1 MKKILFLVALAVVIA
16 ACNPYGSEIPRK
28 LAGNWIN
35 EKNGNFDYGFFEEF
49 AIVNSKFWK
58 YKSVNDSEIV
68 LTDSIEEKTL
78 TVNILTDSTIT
89 VNGENY
95 FKIIYPDG
103 VEKTRPL
110 EVKKIADFYLS
121 KMSYFP
127 DVKEDT
133 TDFAPYVF
141 NCTDSATVIFYERNT
156 AKGWQSFQRRF
167 RYSNHSRCVS
177 VVSRQDGELYG
188 FWSQVIDSTEHY
200 GERYV
205 FSVVTDGVTQIDSE
219 YLLANYGTRIFLPHF
234 IEPNDTLAVSLSRE
248 TFDDIFGYRNE
259 CYVSGSNQRFFREQ
273 DLFFNYIVSQGVYE
287 WCNVAWG
294 DDSFDGF
301 CKQYVRDSTMLE
313 NFIAQSKM
321 PLSRKFVHYNKNVTL
336 YKFAFE
342 IAGYDVAEDF
352 FKQNPQL
359 FNEQEILLSP
369 WGVRFIKRYFA
380 KKGLGNIKKSGFSDE
395 FLKLIYKINEE
406 DM

>member
-1 MKKILFLVALAVVIA
+1 MKKISLLLALAVLIA

-49 AIVNSKFWK
+49 AIFQSGFWK
-58 YKSVNDSEIV
+58 YKSVSGNEIV
-68 LTDSIEEKTL
+68 LTNNGEEKTL

-127 DVKEDT
+127 EVKEDT

-141 NCTDSATVIFYERNT
+141 NRTDSATVNFYERNT

-167 RYSNHSRCVS
+167 RSGSHSRYVS

-219 YLLANYGTRIFLPHF
+219 YLLDNYRTRIFLPHF
-234 IEPNDTLAVSLSRE
+234 IEPNDTLAFFFSRE
-248 TFDDIFGYRNE
+248 TFDVFGYRNE
-259 CYVSGSNQRFFREQ
+259 HYVMGNNQRFYREQ
-273 DLFFNYIVSQGVYE
+273 DLFFNYIVSHGVVE
-287 WCNVAWG
+287 FNVTWG

-321 PLSRKFVHYNKNVTL
+321 PLSRKFVHYNKNVML

-359 FNEQEILLSP
+359 FNEQEILLSS
-369 WGVRFIKRYFA
+369 WGVKFIKRYFA
-380 KKGLGNIKKSGFSDE
+380 IKGWEKLNKMGFSDE
-395 FLKLIYKINEE
+395 FLELICKINEE
-406 DM
+406 EM